1 MRRLR
6 TIPVAWMLPTL
17 VALTVLA
24 ACGGSDEASTNAAPS
39 TTGTPSTTTPPT
51 PTGTTTGAEATPS
64 GGGCDE
70 AAVRAAIASSDALD
84 PSLSFDFTYLKCAQ
98 GYGWA
103 TISVENGDSAMV
115 LFKGSGSDVELLN
128 LGSSVCA
135 TDAGIP
141 DDVAAQLAPDPRYP
155 LGDCP

>member
-24 ACGGSDEASTNAAPS
+24 ACGDSDEPSTAAAPS
-39 TTGTPSTTTPPT
+39 TTGTPSTTAAPT
-51 PTGTTTGAEATPS
+51 PTGTKTGAETTPR
-64 GGGCDE
+64 GGSCDE
-70 AAVRAAIASSDALD
+70 AAVRAAIARSDALD
-84 PSLSFDFTYLKCAQ
+84 PSLSFEFTYLKCAE
-98 GYGWA
+98 GFGWA